1 MQALLQ
7 PFPMLTG
14 RRAQVWHH
22 HPSFLRPR
30 HFHAEPELNVVA
42 RGHGVLSVGHE
53 RLEVRAGDAVYLQ
66 PGQDHAL
73 LSESPDFELFVLALQ
88 PQLADHC
95 KLRAARSIGVV
106 SLPDAMLSSLKAV
119 WLELGQVRDAAVVE
133 HRLAEHFRDLVSR
146 FEPAPALCRRTIQT
160 LQSTPEAKEGYVAS
174 LLTAHPS
181 EVSRAVRTG
190 LGMRLVDFRTQL
202 RLISFVQ
209 GVDRGGSLTRAAFSS
224 GFGSYSQLHRVFR
237 KHLGCTPLDYFAGK
251 REQLDTLLQRD
262 LGRSEE
268 LIQPPPETVV
278 QERS

>member
-42 RGHGVLSVGHE
+42 RGHGVLSVGSE
-53 RLEVRAGDAVYLQ
+53 RLELRAGDAVYLQ

-73 LSESPDFELFVLALQ
+73 LSESPDFELFVLALK

-95 KLRAARSIGVV
+95 NLRAVRNVGVV
-106 SLPDAMLSSLKAV
+106 SLPRSTLLNLKAV
-119 WLELGQVRDAAVVE
+119 WLGLGQLSDAVAVE
-133 HRLAEHFRDLVSR
+133 NSLSEHFLDLVNR

-160 LQSTPEAKEGYVAS
+160 LQGTLDATEEHVAS
-174 LLTAHPS
+174 LLITHPS

-190 LGMRLVDFRTQL
+190 MGMRLVEFRTRL

-209 GVDRGGSLTRAAFSS
+209 SVDKGASLTQAAFSS
-224 GFGSYSQLHRVFR
+224 GFGSYSQLHRAFW
-237 KHLGCTPLDYFAGK
+237 KHLGCTPLNYFAGK
-251 REQLDTLLQRD
+251 REHLDTLLQRD
-262 LGRSEE
+262 LG
-268 LIQPPPETVV
+268 
-278 QERS
+278 

>member
-30 HFHAEPELNVVA
+30 HFHAEPELNVVT
-42 RGHGVLSVGHE
+42 RGHGVLSVGRE
-53 RLEVRAGDAVYLQ
+53 RFEVRAGDAVYLQ

-88 PQLADHC
+88 PLLAEHC
-95 KLRAARSIGVV
+95 KLRAVRNVGVV
-106 SLPDAMLSSLKAV
+106 SLPKETLSSLKAA
-119 WLELGQVRDAAVVE
+119 WLGVGQLSDAAVVE
-133 HRLAEHFRDLVSR
+133 NSLSEHFLDLVSR

-160 LQSTPEAKEGYVAS
+160 LQGTLDATEEHVAS
-174 LLTAHPS
+174 LLIAHPS

-190 LGMRLVDFRTQL
+190 LGLRLVDFRARL

-209 GVDRGGSLTRAAFSS
+209 RVDKGASLTQAAFSS
-224 GFGSYSQLHRVFR
+224 GFGSYSQLHRVFW
-237 KHLGCTPLDYFAGK
+237 KHLSCTPLDYFAGK
-251 REQLDTLLQRD
+251 REHLNTLLQQD
-262 LGRSEE
+262 FG
-268 LIQPPPETVV
+268 QTV
-278 QERS
+278 ERFQ